1 MQYGT
6 PPPEWRAP
14 ASRPIRKHVR
24 ALIFFFIFFYMLGD
38 LQSLANQTV
47 QTAVG

>member
-1 MQYGT
+1 MT

-24 ALIFFFIFFYMLGD
+24 ALIFYMLGD